1 MGKKIICKRK
11 NSPNFPC
18 FFAVCFLMRELFSYF
33 LQIGHLSLSIFTIW
47 FIIVIMKKN
56 ILRKSALR
64 VMLCLFLCI
73 FSCPALFARTQNL
86 PEDLEIAV
94 QNQLGPSIVYDFACV
109 DNKKTY
115 FVNVY
120 THSDNFN
127 KLYLIN
133 TKNEEK
139 SFEVYR
145 ATKAGRSDITS
156 IIFNP
161 KNQTLYFF
169 ANDDHRVNSDYYIYK
184 NTGFYALTKSA
195 NGTFEKQNL
204 RRYFRFAEWV
214 TKNVVQNYLIY
225 PEVPDYEGF
234 LKYFFDLADKDVTP
248 VFCYKPVDGPLL
260 TNIEAVKYLK
270 EHDLLQFFWKE
281 RDEFNMFPLYHYL
294 FAADENGEPTTK
306 CAASYY
312 KPHYS
317 FCGDL
322 DYISDDIYF
331 QIYNGEVYFAKNT
344 DSEKRIG
351 FKKQWSHD
359 WSEIF
364 KIIDDEEGFSITR
377 VEQLSK
383 IHSPVYDRYKHF
395 ENKSELLPFQV
406 VQSNSK
412 ELLLI
417 NDVDRKSVWLYNGE
431 TVTKYRNREDADQA
445 ILELSN
451 NILADDPISV
461 STKIIIILSVI
472 IFVLLILIVLLTIRA
487 AVAKKTEKR
496 KVFSIQEDE
505 RRKIS
510 SDIHDSIVQDIRAI
524 RLRTEM
530 LKVTEESQENKNR
543 VIDDITSC
551 IVKMRDICYGLS
563 PAELSTLDIGSKTD
577 IFPILQT
584 IGEQYTTKTN
594 IPCSVQNEDPA
605 ATYYFNKR
613 DCRNIVRIVQEALK
627 NVEKHSFAT
636 NVQIFCRSE
645 THNNRHFMTLF
656 IIDDGKG
663 CKIDEVTSAKYQKE
677 HFGLRMMSERVALM
691 ENSTIEFLSAP
702 NDGMQIKLTVYIG
715 G

>member
-1 MGKKIICKRK
+1 
-11 NSPNFPC
+11 
-18 FFAVCFLMRELFSYF
+18 
-33 LQIGHLSLSIFTIW
+33 
-47 FIIVIMKKN
+47 
-56 ILRKSALR
+56 
-64 VMLCLFLCI
+64 MLCLFLCI
-73 FSCPALFARTQNL
+73 FSCPALFAKAQNI
-86 PEDLEIAV
+86 PEDLELAV
-94 QNQLGPSIVYDFACV
+94 QEQLGQSIIYDFACV

-120 THSDNFN
+120 NHRDNYN

-133 TKNEEK
+133 TKNEDK
-139 SFEVYR
+139 SLELFR
-145 ATKAGRSDITS
+145 ATKEGRSDIS
-156 IIFNP
+156 HLIFNP

-169 ANDDHRVNSDYYIYK
+169 VNDDHRANSNLYIYK
-184 NTGFYALTKSA
+184 QSGFYALTKSA

-204 RRYFRFAEWV
+204 RRYFRFPDWV
-214 TKNVVQNYLIY
+214 IKNVVENYLLY

-234 LKYFFDLADKDVTP
+234 LNYFFDLADKDVTP
-248 VFCYKPVDGPLL
+248 VFCYKTVEGQFL
-260 TNIEAVKYLK
+260 TNVEAVKYLK
-270 EHDLLQFFWKE
+270 EYDLLKYFCKE

-306 CAASYY
+306 CAVSYY

-317 FCGDL
+317 FCGHL
-322 DYISDDIYF
+322 DYVSDDVYF
-331 QIYNGEVYFAKNT
+331 QLFNGQVYFAKST
-344 DSEKRIG
+344 GSEKRIG
-351 FKKQWSHD
+351 FKRQWSGD
-359 WSEIF
+359 CSEIF
-364 KIIDDEEGFSITR
+364 KITDDETGFYITR
-377 VEQLSK
+377 VEQLSQ
-383 IHSPVYDRYKHF
+383 IRCPVYDRYNHF
-395 ENKSELLPFQV
+395 ENKSERLPFQTI
-406 VQSNSK
+406 QGNSQDI
-412 ELLLI
+412 LLL
-417 NDVDRKSVWLYNGE
+417 NDVDRKTVWLYDGK
-431 TVTKYRNREDADQA
+431 TVQEYQNREDADLA
-445 ILELSN
+445 VLEFSKKN
-451 NILADDPISV
+451 PTDDSISL
-461 STKIIIILSVI
+461 STKIIIALSV
-472 IFVLLILIVLLTIRA
+472 LLFLMLIVIVLLTIRA
-487 AVAKKTEKR
+487 ALAKKGEKR
-496 KVFSIQEDE
+496 REFSIQEDE
-505 RRKIS
+505 RKKIS

-530 LKVTEESQENKNR
+530 LKVTNESQENKNR

-645 THNNRHFMTLF
+645 THNNRHYMTLF

>member
-1 MGKKIICKRK
+1 
-11 NSPNFPC
+11 
-18 FFAVCFLMRELFSYF
+18 
-33 LQIGHLSLSIFTIW
+33 
-47 FIIVIMKKN
+47 MKKN

-64 VMLCLFLCI
+64 VLLCLFLGI
-73 FSCPALFARTQNL
+73 FSCPALFAKAQNI
-86 PEDLEIAV
+86 PEDLELAV
-94 QNQLGPSIVYDFACV
+94 QEQLGQSIIYDFVCV

-115 FVNVY
+115 FVNVFTY
-120 THSDNFN
+120 RDNYN

-133 TKNEEK
+133 TKNEDK
-139 SFEVYR
+139 SLEFFR
-145 ATKAGRSDITS
+145 ATKEERSDIS
-156 IIFNP
+156 SLVFNP

-169 ANDDHRVNSDYYIYK
+169 VNDDHRANSNLYIYK
-184 NTGFYALTKSA
+184 QSGFYALTKSA

-204 RRYFRFAEWV
+204 RRYFRFPDWV
-214 TKNVVQNYLIY
+214 IKNVVENYLLY

-234 LKYFFDLADKDVTP
+234 LNYFFDLADKDITP
-248 VFCYKPVDGPLL
+248 VFCYKTVEGRFL
-260 TNIEAVKYLK
+260 TNVEAVKYLK
-270 EHDLLQFFWKE
+270 EHDLLQFFCKE
-281 RDEFNMFPLYHYL
+281 SDEFNMFPLYHYL

-306 CAASYY
+306 CAVSYY

-317 FCGDL
+317 FCGHL
-322 DYISDDIYF
+322 DYVSNDVYF
-331 QIYNGEVYFAKNT
+331 QLFNGQVYFAKST
-344 DSEKRIG
+344 ASEKRIG
-351 FKKQWSHD
+351 FKRQWSD
-359 WSEIF
+359 DCSEIF
-364 KIIDDEEGFSITR
+364 KITDDETGFYITR
-377 VEQLSK
+377 VEQLSQ
-383 IHSPVYDRYKHF
+383 IQCSVYERKKHF
-395 ENKSELLPFQV
+395 ENKSERLPFQTI
-406 VQSNSK
+406 QGNSQDI
-412 ELLLI
+412 LLL
-417 NDVDRKSVWLYNGE
+417 NDVDRRTVWLYDGK
-431 TVTKYRNREDADQA
+431 TVQEYQNREDADLA
-445 ILELSN
+445 VLEFSKKN
-451 NILADDPISV
+451 PTDDSISL
-461 STKIIIILSVI
+461 STKIIIALSV
-472 IFVLLILIVLLTIRA
+472 LLFLMLIVIVLLTIRA
-487 AVAKKTEKR
+487 ALAKKGEKR
-496 KVFSIQEDE
+496 REFSIQEDE
-505 RRKIS
+505 RKKIS

-530 LKVTEESQENKNR
+530 LKVTDESQENKNR

-645 THNNRHFMTLF
+645 THNNRHYMILF
-656 IIDDGKG
+656 IIDDGRG